1 MGRHRSSIKH
11 LMLYSL
17 HNLIWEDTGAVLIH
31 LMLYSLHSLIW
42 EDTGAV
48 LNT

>member
-1 MGRHRSSIKH
+1 MGRHRSSIK
-11 LMLYSL
+11 
-17 HNLIWEDTGAVLIH
+17 H

-48 LNT
+48 LNTWCYNSLHNLIWEDTGAVLST

>member
-17 HNLIWEDTGAVLIH
+17 HNLIWEDTGVVIKH
-31 LMLYSLHSLIW
+31 LMLYSLYNLIW
-42 EDTGAV
+42 EDTDAV
-48 LNT
+48 LST